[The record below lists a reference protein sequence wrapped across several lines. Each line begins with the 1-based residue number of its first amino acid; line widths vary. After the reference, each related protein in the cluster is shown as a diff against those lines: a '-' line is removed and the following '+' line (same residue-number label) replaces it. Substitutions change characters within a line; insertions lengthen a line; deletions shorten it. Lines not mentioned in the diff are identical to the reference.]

1 MNIEM
6 KCRLITDVG
15 CVRTNNEDMI
25 LLNGEYYRDQEAEQ
39 SFTLSGDARFIT
51 LVADGMGGTNGGEF
65 ASELALQYFDQ
76 FLSRVPEGYGEAEF
90 RDLIN
95 RWAKQTHQG
104 IVSRGVDKPEYSD
117 MGTTL
122 TGLFGYGGRIY
133 LINIG
138 DSRTY
143 RYRSG
148 ILKQMSR
155 DHSMQEK
162 YHDYSLPSNM
172 IYNCLGGGSPVEE
185 VFADLTD
192 ITDQVMD
199 DDRYIVCSDG
209 LSDMVAD
216 DDIEA
221 IINRTLST
229 KTTSTDTVR
238 ELVEAAKKAGGKDNI
253 SILLVHFISV
263 G

>member
-1 MNIEM
+1 M
-6 KCRLITDVG
+6 
-15 CVRTNNEDMI
+15 
-25 LLNGEYYRDQEAEQ
+25 
-39 SFTLSGDARFIT
+39 
-51 LVADGMGGTNGGEF
+51 
-65 ASELALQYFDQ
+65 
-76 FLSRVPEGYGEAEF
+76 
-90 RDLIN
+90 
-95 RWAKQTHQG
+95 
-104 IVSRGVDKPEYSD
+104 
-117 MGTTL
+117 
-122 TGLFGYGGRIY
+122 
-133 LINIG
+133 
-138 DSRTY
+138 
-143 RYRSG
+143 
-148 ILKQMSR
+148 
-155 DHSMQEK
+155 
-162 YHDYSLPSNM
+162 
-172 IYNCLGGGSPVEE
+172 EE

-221 IINRTLST
+221 IINRTLGP